1 MTHKENVQKHEHRE
15 FTPFVNYV
23 KRVSFHVNRV
33 QWTFKNIENIS
44 KNTPKKK
51 KKKKKR
57 CGGEVVVERWRGEV
71 ERRGGEVV

>member
-1 MTHKENVQKHEHRE
+1 MTHKENVQKHERRE

-23 KRVSFHVNRV
+23 KRVSFHVKGV

-51 KKKKKR
+51 KKTKR
-57 CGGEVVVERWRGEV
+57 CGGEVEVERWRG
-71 ERRGGEVV
+71 GEVV